1 MKRSENDE
9 QRHSLWGIVNL
20 LSDLE
25 LLVVFEIL
33 LYVLSVWSSYWRE
46 ALDFVLDDL
55 VERKQC
61 FC

>member
-1 MKRSENDE
+1 MTTFIMGNCD
-9 QRHSLWGIVNL
+9 L

-33 LYVLSVWSSYWRE
+33 LYVLSVRSSYWRE

-55 VERKQC
+55 VECKQC